1 MTETL
6 LGLFAATLA
15 SGVIPF
21 INAEVLVVAAA
32 AALPAIGVPLVA
44 ITSTVGQMTSK
55 ASLFGLARWAP
66 QRLPGRA
73 RAALERSGKAIGR
86 RGRAVDTVVF
96 TSAATGLPPFYGV
109 SLAAGVTGMRLGR
122 FLLAGGVGRLIR
134 FGALAW
140 LGRTAG
146 AGAAEAI
153 GLSSLLSAVTG
164 G

>member
-32 AALPAIGVPLVA
+32 AALPAVGIPLVA
-44 ITSTVGQMTSK
+44 VTSTLGQMTSK

-66 QRLPGRA
+66 QRLPERA
-73 RAALERSGKAIGR
+73 RSALERSGEVIQRG
-86 RGRAVDTVVF
+86 GRAADTVVF
-96 TSAATGLPPFYGV
+96 ASAATGLPPFYGI
-109 SLAAGVTGMRLGR
+109 SLAAGAVGMRLGR
-122 FLLAGGVGRLIR
+122 FLLAGGLGRLIR
-134 FGALAW
+134 FSALAW
-140 LGRTAG
+140 LGKTAG

-153 GLSSLLSAVTG
+153 GLSGLFNAMTG

>member
-21 INAEVLVVAAA
+21 INAELLVVAAA
-32 AALPAIGVPLVA
+32 AALPAVGVPLVA

-66 QRLPGRA
+66 QHLPGRA
-73 RAALERSGKAIGR
+73 RAALTRSSQAIDRG
-86 RGRAVDTVVF
+86 GRAADTVVF
-96 TSAATGLPPFYGV
+96 ASAATGLPPFYGV
-109 SLAAGVTGMRLGR
+109 SLAAGVVGMRLER
-122 FLLAGGVGRLIR
+122 FLLAGGLGRLIR

-140 LGRTAG
+140 LGRTVG
-146 AGAAEAI
+146 PGAADAL
-153 GLSSLLSAVTG
+153 GLPQLLSAVTG